1 MSLNRFDDRYEE
13 SFLSRASLLSNLDES
28 IPLNPALQ
36 KQLKKKKRKSRKL
49 TRGRKGRQPRIPK
62 KKEPLEIKGSVVLSL
77 AERKNFEDRQ
87 EAAEKQKLLQQKL
100 LLSAESLRLKQ
111 DEGRQERQLA
121 DTVSQRDFVARAGES
136 RARAEADR
144 DRLAFEVQRHNESVN
159 LDNRRIDVD
168 IQQLRDRIQ
177 AEERAAAREL
187 AEAAEIRRAE
197 AEAREQAF
205 IRARE
210 EQEVDLRFR
219 DNRLQGEFD
228 RARLESDERRQEGQ
242 LAHEREVR
250 IIDRQRQQDSDKA
263 ALDLE
268 RQKAL
273 QSELDFLH
281 RQRAANTQVV
291 APSQDLAELRQ
302 ADRQFLQDHQ
312 QQIDRAVSSG
322 FEDLRS
328 ELRSHFETTQADQA
342 RRDELAAAL
351 PQQLST
357 EIRSVLQPLAASAS
371 EPEPQARVQR
381 RISSASSTLSTSS
394 EEDTPR
400 IGGQFEFE
408 QQEDLTASSLDRQFA
423 GDTQAV
429 QEQAAEEARIA
440 TREIEALGTE
450 SEEEVVEPPPP
461 RRRGRTSGRAR
472 SDASVIAAFDQPAR
486 EIEDSPP
493 PTPSVIAAFDQPA
506 RAPQP
511 QPEPAP
517 EPTPSPTVQPRI
529 LRGDPEQTERFGEF
543 ATPEQAARSLGGQR
557 KVIPQVAAKLVP
569 DFGLRRSTFGPTKR
583 DLDKAQLAAV
593 AQQEASA
600 AQPLTLEQIVA
611 SPSRGRTPLSSQETQ
626 GLVSLIAQSESPQSI
641 RQAAGRSPVSTPEV
655 ASRARFVLDPAPDAD
670 QPLAR
675 ELDPAFQGSDF
686 T

>member
-36 KQLKKKKRKSRKL
+36 KQLKKKNRKRRKL

-121 DTVSQRDFVARAGES
+121 DTVSQRDYVARAGES

-159 LDNRRIDVD
+159 LDNRRIDTD
-168 IQQLRDRIQ
+168 IQQLRDRIE
-177 AEERAAAREL
+177 AEERSAAREL

-210 EQEVDLRFR
+210 EQEVDIRFR
-219 DNRLQGEFD
+219 DNRLQDEFD

-242 LAHEREVR
+242 LAHEREIR
-250 IIDRQRQQDSDKA
+250 IIDRQRQQNSDKA

-281 RQRAANTQVV
+281 RQRASNTQVV

-351 PQQLST
+351 PQQLSS
-357 EIRSVLQPLAASAS
+357 EMRSVLQPLAA
-371 EPEPQARVQR
+371 EPEPQSRVQQ
-381 RISSASSTLSTSS
+381 RISPASSVSSVGTTASDLERQAAQQRAADVSLRQSLNRATRAIQGLSGGGAKGQP
-394 EEDTPR
+394 EEPL
-400 IGGQFEFE
+400 
-408 QQEDLTASSLDRQFA
+408 LTASSLDRQFA
-423 GDTQAV
+423 GDTQAI
-429 QEQAAEEARIA
+429 QEQTAEEARIA
-440 TREIEALGTE
+440 TREIEALT
-450 SEEEVVEPPPP
+450 
-461 RRRGRTSGRAR
+461 
-472 SDASVIAAFDQPAR
+472 
-486 EIEDSPP
+486 
-493 PTPSVIAAFDQPA
+493 
-506 RAPQP
+506 P

-517 EPTPSPTVQPRI
+517 EPTRSPTVQPRI

-543 ATPEQAARSLGGQR
+543 ATPEEVSRRLGGQR
-557 KVIPQVAAKLVP
+557 RVSPQRTTQLES
-569 DFGLRRSTFGPTKR
+569 DI
-583 DLDKAQLAAV
+583 AQLGAV
-593 AQQEASA
+593 AQQEATA
-600 AQPLTLEQIVA
+600 PTRAPLTSNALERRA
-611 SPSRGRTPLSSQETQ
+611 YQEYQ
-626 GLVSLIAQSESPQSI
+626 KQS
-641 RQAAGRSPVSTPEV
+641 
-655 ASRARFVLDPAPDAD
+655 AD
-670 QPLAR
+670 T
-675 ELDPAFQGSDF
+675 DSDSD
-686 T
+686 

>member
-1 MSLNRFDDRYEE
+1 MTNRFDDRYEE
-13 SFLSRASLLSNLDES
+13 SFLSRASLLSNLDQS

-36 KQLKKKKRKSRKL
+36 KQLKKKKRKSRRL

-62 KKEPLEIKGSVVLSL
+62 KKEPLEVKGSVVLSL
-77 AERKNFEDRQ
+77 AERKTFEDRQ

-144 DRLAFEVQRHNESVN
+144 DRLAFDRQRHNESVN
-159 LDNRRIDVD
+159 LDNRRIDTD
-168 IQQLRDRIQ
+168 IQQLRDRIE

-210 EQEVDLRFR
+210 EQEVDIRFR
-219 DNRLQGEFD
+219 DNRLQGDFD

-281 RQRAANTQVV
+281 RQRASNTQVV

-328 ELRSHFETTQADQA
+328 ELRQHFETTQADQA

-357 EIRSVLQPLAASAS
+357 EIRSVLQPLAVESK
-371 EPEPQARVQR
+371 VQSQQ
-381 RISSASSTLSTSS
+381 RISPARSTSS
-394 EEDTPR
+394 VGTTSSDSERQAAQQRAADVSLRQSINRATKAIQSLAGGATEE
-400 IGGQFEFE
+400 
-408 QQEDLTASSLDRQFA
+408 QEESLLTASSLDTQFA
-423 GDTQAV
+423 GDTQAA

-440 TREIEALGTE
+440 ARGLEALT
-450 SEEEVVEPPPP
+450 
-461 RRRGRTSGRAR
+461 
-472 SDASVIAAFDQPAR
+472 
-486 EIEDSPP
+486 
-493 PTPSVIAAFDQPA
+493 
-506 RAPQP
+506 P

-529 LRGDPEQTERFGEF
+529 LRGEPEQTERFGEF
-543 ATPEQAARSLGGQR
+543 ATPQEVSRRLSGQR
-557 KVIPQVAAKLVP
+557 KVTTQRESDVDEI
-569 DFGLRRSTFGPTKR
+569 S
-583 DLDKAQLAAV
+583 AV
-593 AQQEASA
+593 AQQEADASTTA
-600 AQPLTLEQIVA
+600 PLTSNALE
-611 SPSRGRTPLSSQETQ
+611 R
-626 GLVSLIAQSESPQSI
+626 
-641 RQAAGRSPVSTPEV
+641 
-655 ASRARFVLDPAPDAD
+655 RAYKEYAKQFAD
-670 QPLAR
+670 T
-675 ELDPAFQGSDF
+675 DSD
-686 T
+686 TD